1 MDSNFISI
9 KEAGV
14 LVGKSE
20 KTIRRWVDKCLD
32 IDQTNVQASDQT
44 VSRQRVDKIQVQTH
58 GKNKVYLIEKG
69 FLLESFGLDKGVDS
83 DQTESGHVSR
93 QKGGHVQTNDQTNQD
108 LVDTLKATLETL
120 NKQLETKDSQILEL
134 NQRLKEASQSLQFE
148 QGKNKELQGQVLALK
163 EPETPDD
170 LGKNKPQGNS
180 KETARKKPPKK
191 AKQGKPKQPPKK
203 DPKSPKN
210 WLSELFGRWGK

>member
-32 IDQTNVQASDQT
+32 SDQTNVQASDQT
-44 VSRQRVDKIQVQTH
+44 VSRQRVDKIQVETN
-58 GKNKVYLIEKG
+58 GKNKVYLINKD
-69 FLLESFGLDKGVDS
+69 FLLESFGLDKGVDN
-83 DQTESGHVSR
+83 DQTVSRHVSR
-93 QKGGHVQTNDQTNQD
+93 QKGGHVQTDDQTNQD

-120 NKQLETKDSQILEL
+120 TKQLETKDGQISEL

-148 QGKNKELQGQVLALK
+148 QGKNKELQSQVLALK
-163 EPETPDD
+163 EAKTPDSPSE
-170 LGKNKPQGNS
+170 KQPQGYS
-180 KETARKKPPKK
+180 KVTPRKTPPKRT
-191 AKQGKPKQPPKK
+191 KQGKPKQPPKK

-210 WLSELFGRWGK
+210 WLSDLFGGWSR